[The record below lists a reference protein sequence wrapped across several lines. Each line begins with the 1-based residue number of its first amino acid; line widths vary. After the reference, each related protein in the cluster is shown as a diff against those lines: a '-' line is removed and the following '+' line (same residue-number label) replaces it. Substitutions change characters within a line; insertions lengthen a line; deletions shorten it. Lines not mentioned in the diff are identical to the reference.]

1 MKGGP
6 SMIIPEIKKILYTTD
21 LSKGARHAF
30 SYAASIANPHG
41 AAITVLH
48 VLGPTPSDDYVSD
61 LSAYLGNEKWE
72 EIRSKLEEE
81 TINDI
86 KARIDKFCEGV
97 TGVTGEKSSCAFTV
111 DEILV
116 KRGNPVEEI
125 LREAEKREF
134 DMVVMGT
141 HGHGTLADTM
151 MGSTARRV
159 LRRCNK
165 PVLVVRLPEEDD

>member
-21 LSKGARHAF
+21 LSKSARHAF
-30 SYAASIANPHG
+30 SYAASIANPYE

-48 VLGPTPSDDYVSD
+48 VLGPAPSDDYVSD

-86 KARIDKFCEGV
+86 KARLDKFCQ
-97 TGVTGEKSSCAFTV
+97 GVTGEKTSCAFTV

-116 KRGNPVEEI
+116 KRGNPVEQI
-125 LREAEKREF
+125 LREAQEGDF

-141 HGHGTLADTM
+141 HGHGTLADAM

-159 LRRCNK
+159 LRRSQK
-165 PVLVVRLPEEDD
+165 PVLVVRLPEGDD

>member
-1 MKGGP
+1 
-6 SMIIPEIKKILYTTD
+6 MIIPEIKKILYTTD
-21 LSKGARHAF
+21 LSRSARYAF

-41 AAITVLH
+41 AAITFLH
-48 VLGPTPSDDYVSD
+48 VLGPSPADDYVSD

-86 KARIDKFCEGV
+86 KARIDKFCER
-97 TGVTGEKSSCAFTV
+97 VTGEKDSCAFTV

-116 KRGNPVEEI
+116 TSGNPVEEI
-125 LREAEKREF
+125 LREAEEGDY

-141 HGHGTLADTM
+141 HGHGTLADAM

-159 LRRCNK
+159 LRRCSK

>member
-6 SMIIPEIKKILYTTD
+6 GMIIPEIKKILYATD
-21 LSKGARHAF
+21 LSKSARHAF
-30 SYAASIANPHG
+30 SYAASIANTYG

-48 VLGPTPSDDYVSD
+48 VLGPIPSDDYVSD

-97 TGVTGEKSSCAFTV
+97 TGETSCEFTV

-125 LREAEKREF
+125 LREAEERDF

-159 LRRCNK
+159 LRRCSK
-165 PVLVVRLPEEDD
+165 PVLVVRLPEEGD